1 MKPKLLSCAAT
12 LAAGALV
19 LSAAPASANVRSFN
33 DAKGDTKASID
44 ILRVRVINGGTSG
57 NTLAV
62 RMRFAEVSYGGDLRI
77 FVDTRSNNPGP
88 EWRMSGFADSEWVL
102 ERVDT
107 WDGDGTESSCPG
119 RVHLTNGDDVGWWRT
134 SRSCLGVG
142 EKVRV
147 AVRTQEASSPQHDW
161 ARAYRMFLGWVAI

>member
-1 MKPKLLSCAAT
+1 MKRRQVSCTAA
-12 LAAGALV
+12 LAAGVLL

-33 DAKGDTKASID
+33 DAEGDTKASID

-62 RMRFAEVSYGGDLRI
+62 RTRFADVSFGDELRI

-88 EWRMSGFADSEWVL
+88 EWRMSGYADSEWVL

-107 WDGDGTESSCPG
+107 WDGAGTESSCPG
-119 RVHLTNGDDVGWWRT
+119 RAHLTDGDNVGWWRT

-142 EKVRV
+142 DKVRV
-147 AVRTQEASSPQHDW
+147 AVRSQEASSPQHDW
-161 ARAYRMFLGWVAI
+161 ARAYRMFLGWVAR